1 MHACVHVHRACMH
14 VSMYMARLAL
24 SSFPY
29 CIHACMHVCMYCCSR
44 PDISGGLGKH
54 HFHNCQPSNSDI
66 RIYRNKANASEMLT
80 ESIRLTSASHWFG
93 CSCAVVSAGLVYHKN
108 AGTSERASSTNLS
121 VHGGQAFK
129 RRFTFLQGN
138 ESSGKT
144 WAEYTKY
151 LHLLKLKS
159 KYR

>member
-1 MHACVHVHRACMH
+1 MRTCASCMHACKYVHGKAGAFFI
-14 VSMYMARLAL
+14 SLL
-24 SSFPY
+24 
-29 CIHACMHVCMYCCSR
+29 HACMYCCSR
-44 PDISGGLGKH
+44 PDISGGFEKH
-54 HFHNCQPSNSDI
+54 HFHNCQHLPVI
-66 RIYRNKANASEMLT
+66 FVYRNKANASEMLT
-80 ESIRLTSASHWFG
+80 ESIRSTSISHWFRY
-93 CSCAVVSAGLVYHKN
+93 SCAVVSAGLVYHEN
-108 AGTSERASSTNLS
+108 AGTSEKASSKNLGI
-121 VHGGQAFK
+121 HGGQAFE